1 MDVKEQ
7 FGRFAATFTSDPHD
21 GRLVSKLLGLCNT
34 LTFDALKELRDDVE
48 FLGYFETFYDALT
61 NYVSHKMA
69 ASDNRKSHDDDDSS
83 ISDKTMRAIL
93 LSCSFKRYAESVA
106 PRSTD
111 SAVVVPS
118 PLNTSS
124 SSLPFLTTMAW
135 NQWLLGGTNL
145 PDKPCYYELPLNF
158 KINIR

>member
-1 MDVKEQ
+1 MATVDIKEQ

-21 GRLVSKLLGLCNT
+21 GQLVYKLMDLCNS
-34 LTFDALKELRDDVE
+34 LTFDALKELRDDIE
-48 FLGYFETFYDALT
+48 FLGYFDTFYDALT

-69 ASDNRKSHDDDDSS
+69 SNNKSHDTPVSH
-83 ISDKTMRAIL
+83 KVMRAIL
-93 LSCSFKRYAESVA
+93 LSCSFKRYTESVV
-106 PRSTD
+106 PRSID
-111 SAVVVPS
+111 STAAPVVPS
-118 PLNTSS
+118 LNTAN

-158 KINIR
+158 KINIP